1 MAPDSAS
8 AAHNLYASTLRNSAF
23 SCRVSKGGIV
33 LSSQKKDFKAVLSLF
48 DEDLLPF
55 EPIKERWVVNS
66 KRRPYDDRP
75 GPLARSLYQSTRSAP
90 IDRKQAAAAD
100 P

>member
-1 MAPDSAS
+1 M
-8 AAHNLYASTLRNSAF
+8 
-23 SCRVSKGGIV
+23 SKGGIV